1 MKVRELYNYLNNC
14 FPTSLSCDWD
24 NDGLMCSAS
33 GDAEVKKA
41 LITLDVSESAVNY
54 AIQNN
59 FNVIIS
65 HHPMIFR
72 KLGSVTDGNYVS
84 QKIIS
89 AIKNDISVMSF
100 HTRLDAA
107 CGGVNDVLAD
117 LLGLQNVEA
126 FGPEGEKMGRVGVIQ
141 GSMQLSDF
149 AKKVKEVLKSPAVLL
164 SGNKPVSKVALLGGD
179 GKDFVGEAIAVGA
192 DTYVSGRI
200 SYNIMAD
207 ASEMG
212 INLIEAGHY
221 YTEQPVCR
229 MLLDK
234 IQDEFP
240 SLTLE
245 IFESNNIEVI

>member
-1 MKVRELYNYLNNC
+1 
-14 FPTSLSCDWD
+14 
-24 NDGLMCSAS
+24 MCSAS
-33 GDAEVKKA
+33 GDTEVKKA
-41 LITLDVSESAVNY
+41 LITLDVSEEAVNY

-72 KLGSVTDGNYVS
+72 KLGSITDGNYVS
-84 QKIIS
+84 RKVIS
-89 AIKNDISVMSF
+89 AIKNDISVISF

-117 LLGLQNVEA
+117 LLGLQNVEP
-126 FGPEGEKMGRVGVIQ
+126 FGPEGEKMGRVGVI
-141 GSMQLSDF
+141 SENMQLSDF
-149 AKKVKEVLKSPAVLL
+149 AKHIKKVLKSPAVLF
-164 SGNKPVSKVALLGGD
+164 SGNKPVRKVALLGGD
-179 GKDFVGEAIAVGA
+179 GKDFVTEAISVGA

-200 SYNIMAD
+200 SYNIMAE

-221 YTEQPVCR
+221 YTEQPVCQ

-234 IQDEFP
+234 LHDAFP
-240 SLTLE
+240 SITLE